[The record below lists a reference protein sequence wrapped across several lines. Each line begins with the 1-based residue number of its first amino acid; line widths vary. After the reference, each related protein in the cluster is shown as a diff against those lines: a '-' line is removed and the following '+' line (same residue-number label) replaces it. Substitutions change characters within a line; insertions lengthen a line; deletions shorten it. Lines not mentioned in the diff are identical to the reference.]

1 MSHVLILGAGGLDI
15 QLSRLYPKLKFV
27 VQDRGPV
34 LEQGEHTVWP
44 KENPQALA
52 DGRVTFM
59 QHDFFDVNPV
69 KDADVYWLRYIM
81 SVTPYNNCF
90 CFSHSFPSYRPL
102 LTSRPTISHAFH
114 SFGPQVVPKYP
125 PNISN
130 PCSAMTGPTP
140 ISSAFSALSVPP

>member
-1 MSHVLILGAGGLDI
+1 MLHVLILRTGGFDI

-44 KENPQALA
+44 KENPQALT

-81 SVTPYNNCF
+81 LVTPYNNCS
-90 CFSHSFPSYRPL
+90 CFSHSSPSHRPL
-102 LTSRPTISHAFH
+102 LTSHPTVSHAFR
-114 SFGPQVVPKYP
+114 SFGPQVVRS
-125 PNISN
+125 IHQ
-130 PCSAMTGPTP
+130 A
-140 ISSAFSALSVPP
+140 

>member
-1 MSHVLILGAGGLDI
+1 MLAAEWVSPNPPRCGKMLYVLILRAGGFDI
-15 QLSRLYPKLKFV
+15 QLSRLYPDLKFV

-81 SVTPYNNCF
+81 SVTPYNNRSCF
-90 CFSHSFPSYRPL
+90 PIRSH
-102 LTSRPTISHAFH
+102 
-114 SFGPQVVPKYP
+114 Q
-125 PNISN
+125 
-130 PCSAMTGPTP
+130 TGP
-140 ISSAFSALSVPP
+140 S